1 MYTVV
6 TFFDGQ
12 GSNLLGHTVALVLLN
27 NSPLNSR
34 PSAVEISIINS
45 DHVKGRYHVFFLH
58 LKLQWLKT
66 KEAILF

>member
-12 GSNLLGHTVALVLLN
+12 GSNLLGHTVVALVLLN

-45 DHVKGRYHVFFLH
+45 DHVKGTVSRVFPPF
-58 LKLQWLKT
+58 
-66 KEAILF
+66 EAAMVQN

>member
-45 DHVKGRYHVFFLH
+45 DHVKGTVSRVFPPF
-58 LKLQWLKT
+58 
-66 KEAILF
+66 EAAMAQN